1 MRSIG
6 GDCLTVTP
14 FCKFCYISNM
24 KKLILL
30 TTLLLAFACSKDDE
44 PGETFLDKYD
54 GTSWRV
60 QEEVIDGEVA
70 DGGGVEIITF
80 SNGTYFY
87 SQFVGG
93 GGAID
98 ALGASFDCMQYK
110 EGRNVIFGGM
120 ELTYKILK
128 NEADELLSEAT
139 LLGVEIGTI
148 KFTPQGENLLMTETS
163 PEGTETAILI
173 PSESSYDDYCN

>member
-1 MRSIG
+1 
-6 GDCLTVTP
+6 
-14 FCKFCYISNM
+14 M
-24 KKLILL
+24 KKLILI

-44 PGETFLDKYD
+44 PEQTFLDKYD

-60 QEEVIDGEVA
+60 QDGIVNPE
-70 DGGGVEIITF
+70 DEDDDRDGGVEVFTF

-87 SQFVGG
+87 SQVVGG
-93 GGAID
+93 APYPGAID
-98 ALGASFDCMQYK
+98 DCYQFK
-110 EGRNVIFGGM
+110 EGTNVIFGL
-120 ELTYKILK
+120 EITYKILK
-128 NEADELLSEAT
+128 NEADEFLLEAT

-163 PEGTETAILI
+163 PEEGTETAILI